1 MRYVSKEQIRYGI
14 RKLNK
19 KIQEN
24 PNRNKEKNLKKQK
37 EASHNENRCET
48 IKNSRRWV
56 WRNVNNG
63 ANSFK

>member
-1 MRYVSKEQIRYGI
+1 MRYFSKEQIRYGI

-37 EASHNENRCET
+37 EASHNENRWET
-48 IKNSRRWV
+48 IKNSRR
-56 WRNVNNG
+56 
-63 ANSFK
+63 